1 MIAHLMRNAKD
12 MPEDIG
18 VGCFDETIARLRAA
32 NKLMHSANVALAL
45 DDLEALSFLGFA
57 AAHICELRERG
68 GFRSSSIGQNTR
80 LINRLLKESTD
91 AN

>member
-1 MIAHLMRNAKD
+1 MAG
-12 MPEDIG
+12 DIG
-18 VGCFDETIARLRAA
+18 IGCFDKTIARLQAA
-32 NKLMHSANVALAL
+32 NKLMRSANAALAL
-45 DDLEALSFLGFA
+45 DDLEVLSFLGFA

>member
-1 MIAHLMRNAKD
+1 MMQAKI
-12 MPEDIG
+12 MAEENE
-18 VGCFDETIARLRAA
+18 VGCFSETIDRLRAA
-32 NKLMHSANVALAL
+32 NDLMRSANVALAL

-68 GFRSSSIGQNTR
+68 GFRSSAIGQNTR

>member
-1 MIAHLMRNAKD
+1 MA
-12 MPEDIG
+12 EDNG
-18 VGCFDETIARLRAA
+18 VGCFDETIARLQVA
-32 NKLMHSANVALAL
+32 NKLMRSANVALAL
-45 DDLEALSFLGFA
+45 HDLEALNFLGFA
-57 AAHICELRERG
+57 AAHIFELRERG

>member
-1 MIAHLMRNAKD
+1 MAA
-12 MPEDIG
+12 DIG
-18 VGCFDETIARLRAA
+18 VGFFDEAIAQLRAA
-32 NKLMHSANVALAL
+32 NKLMRSANIALAL

-57 AAHICELRERG
+57 AEHIYELRERG
-68 GFRSSSIGQNTR
+68 GFPLSSIGQNTR